1 MIFQYEPLIQESNIA
16 HVHHMILYECRLS
29 ETERHYEKWV
39 ETKGAQCYTAN
50 MPVSWTACSTPIVA
64 WAVGSDGKW
73 RFTDQLILKLFK
85 STAITLIVF

>member
-1 MIFQYEPLIQESNIA
+1 MGAEFMLMSIIFFWRHKNICMIFQYEPLIQESNIA

-64 WAVGSDGKW
+64 WAVGSDGK
-73 RFTDQLILKLFK
+73 
-85 STAITLIVF
+85 